1 MLFHYQQQVLRLM
14 HDTQQVTLNL
24 YDATD
29 YINEA
34 RLQIALAAECIRQP
48 ATFAMVVGQQPYA
61 FSGMSFIAAPTLP
74 AGLGGV
80 ANVRMAFMQ
89 LITGG
94 LRRIQLRSWEWFNTY
109 YLARSAPVPGPPQ
122 CSSRLQPGLSGTMW
136 FAPAPDAAYPL
147 QVDAVAYPA
156 PLALESDPEA
166 LPSPWTDAVPFFAAY
181 LAFLQNSQ
189 PDAAAAMWAEYQ
201 KFEHRGT
208 QLTTPTWLPRSYPGG
223 RGAAAASS
231 RMTLTGA
238 PAMIGGG
245 GRR

>member
-1 MLFHYQQQVLRLM
+1 MLFAYQQQLLKLLNDS
-14 HDTQQVTLNL
+14 HQVTLNL
-24 YDATD
+24 YDATI
-29 YINEA
+29 YINDA

-48 ATFAMVVGQQPYA
+48 ATFAMIAGQQAYP
-61 FSGMSFIAAPTLP
+61 FSGMAFLAAPTVP

-94 LRRIQLRSWEWFNTY
+94 LRRIQLRSWEYFQTF
-109 YLARSAPVPGPPQ
+109 YLSRSAPVPGPPQ
-122 CSSRLQPGLSGTMW
+122 CSSRLQPGLTGTMW

-156 PLALESDPEA
+156 PLQFETDPEV
-166 LPSPWTDAVPFFAAY
+166 LPAPWTDAVKYYAAY
-181 LAFLQNSQ
+181 LAFLDMTQ
-189 PDAAAAMWAEYQ
+189 PDAAVAMWGEYE
-201 KFEHRGT
+201 KFQARGT

-223 RGAAAASS
+223 RGAAGASS
-231 RMTLTGA
+231 RMPLTGP
-238 PAMIGGG
+238 PAAAG